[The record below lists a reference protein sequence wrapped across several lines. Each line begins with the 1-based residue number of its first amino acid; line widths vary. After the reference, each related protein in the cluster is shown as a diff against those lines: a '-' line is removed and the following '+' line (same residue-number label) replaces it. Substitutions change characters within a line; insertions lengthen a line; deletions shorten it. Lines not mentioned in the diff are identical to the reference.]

1 MAQRRGLFPL
11 RARQEFA
18 KRAVYRTRRR
28 AGTGFAGK
36 PRKHVPRAE
45 AWGTRDVWGR
55 LGFAGG
61 GGGSRNEE
69 AGATQRDS
77 PIVPAVYFADIRN
90 HWGKE
95 FLKYPRL
102 KKFEVIY

>member
-55 LGFAGG
+55 LGFAVVV
-61 GGGSRNEE
+61 GGSRNE
-69 AGATQRDS
+69 AGATRRDS

-90 HWGKE
+90 
-95 FLKYPRL
+95 Y
-102 KKFEVIY
+102 